1 MDAQDFRSLS
11 EAYIGVYDDDIR
23 EKLEFE
29 SWVNNLLEE
38 GYDLS
43 DYTWDEL
50 YENYTQLDEI
60 SDRRVQKTLQARERR
75 FNNSIDSGAPNKEFH
90 QLRKTERLVASRNK
104 RTGSNIKVDE
114 NHQLDEISDRLANA
128 AINARTKRT
137 DRLRNRAGSIFPRSD
152 SDQRDISNQVT
163 KSSNKEAKVN
173 TTISARNKR
182 TGSNIEPIFTRR
194 HESYDLY
201 DIILSHLI
209 DEGYADTQEAAERI
223 MVNMSEEWRESIV
236 ETRMDPRGR
245 PASGPMNV
253 YANPKGKPSQ
263 ARLDAIKSYE
273 DEQRNKT
280 PEQRKKELDDY
291 RERQMNNK

>member
-1 MDAQDFRSLS
+1 MDSQDFRNLQ
-11 EAYIGVYDDDIR
+11 EAYLDVYEQETGRGPRVSDTYDMRDAEGGPKGGATIKGPKKKNVIR
-23 EKLEFE
+23 K
-29 SWVNNLLEE
+29 EE
-38 GYDLS
+38 
-43 DYTWDEL
+43 
-50 YENYTQLDEI
+50 
-60 SDRRVQKTLQARERR
+60 
-75 FNNSIDSGAPNKEFH
+75 
-90 QLRKTERLVASRNK
+90 
-104 RTGSNIKVDE
+104 
-114 NHQLDEISDRLANA
+114 
-128 AINARTKRT
+128 T
-137 DRLRNRAGSIFPRSD
+137 DF
-152 SDQRDISNQVT
+152 
-163 KSSNKEAKVN
+163 
-173 TTISARNKR
+173 
-182 TGSNIEPIFTRR
+182 
-194 HESYDLY
+194 Y

-273 DEQRNKT
+273 DEQRKKT